1 MRATRPELTNFA
13 ESFESGGEI
22 LGTLMELWGV
32 VGIIGGIL
40 GVTRLPMLFELP
52 RLKNLQMIERLD
64 FLKD

>member
-22 LGTLMELWGV
+22 LGNLMEPWGV

-40 GVTRLPMLFELP
+40 GGY
-52 RLKNLQMIERLD
+52 
-64 FLKD
+64 